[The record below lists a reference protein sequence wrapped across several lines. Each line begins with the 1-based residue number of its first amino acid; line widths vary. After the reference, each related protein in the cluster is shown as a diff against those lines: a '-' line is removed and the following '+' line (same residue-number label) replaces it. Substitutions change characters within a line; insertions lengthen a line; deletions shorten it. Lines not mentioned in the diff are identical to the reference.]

1 MCDEKD
7 QQTAPSVRTAPA
19 GLSPLTGLHRALVQD
34 QAQEVTA
41 NHKKRNK
48 TCSNNS
54 VQGIE
59 GFDFLVTL
67 KIFTG
72 FSSPDLVAT
81 PSTEGINKLL
91 TYQNEPGSIHHPL
104 HHSAFGCFFF
114 FFLIL
119 IGDNKLFIYNCN
131 GNGV

>member
-1 MCDEKD
+1 MAQHVK
-7 QQTAPSVRTAPA
+7 TAPA
-19 GLSPLTGLHRALVQD
+19 GLSPLSGLHRALVQD
-34 QAQEVTA
+34 QAQEVMA
-41 NHKKRNK
+41 HHKKRNK

-54 VQGIE
+54 VQGTE
-59 GFDFLVTL
+59 CFDFLVTL

-91 TYQNEPGSIHHPL
+91 TYQNEPGGIHHPL

-114 FFLIL
+114 FPVL
-119 IGDNKLFIYNCN
+119 IGNNKLFIYNCI

>member
-1 MCDEKD
+1 MRDEKD
-7 QQTAPSVRTAPA
+7 QQTAPRVRTAPA

-41 NHKKRNK
+41 DHNKRNK

-54 VQGIE
+54 AQGIE

-81 PSTEGINKLL
+81 PSTEGIINKLL

-114 FFLIL
+114 SYF
-119 IGDNKLFIYNCN
+119 DW
-131 GNGV
+131 

>member
-1 MCDEKD
+1 MARHTEL
-7 QQTAPSVRTAPA
+7 APA
-19 GLSPLTGLHRALVQD
+19 GPSPVSGFHKALRGD
-34 QAQEVTA
+34 QAQEVMT

-54 VQGIE
+54 VQCTE
-59 GFDFLVTL
+59 CFDFLVTL

-91 TYQNEPGSIHHPL
+91 TCQSEPGSIHRLL

-114 FFLIL
+114 FFFL
-119 IGDNKLFIYNCN
+119 IGYSKLFIYTCI